1 MKAIQK
7 QHGVT
12 VKDIL
17 RLPILKNAKVV
28 GGLEGLNRTV
38 CSIDIMEIPEIKPW
52 LREGELLLTTTYS
65 IRNEPNLLPKLV
77 EDLAQAGAAALAFKP
92 ERFIHQ
98 IPEEMIEV
106 SNRYRLPVIAIPAEI
121 PSIDITHSVMELV
134 LNWRSALL
142 SRAEEIGTKLTTMVL
157 ENQGLQA
164 LAENV
169 SKLLAAPI
177 SVLDSKGCVIAQAPE
192 DEFFDIVDG
201 MRWNI
206 TVNKQLAGKLI
217 VHKESLDA
225 MEQVC
230 VDQARVV
237 FSLELMRKKT
247 AEETEIRLRGNFI
260 DELLSDLPPS
270 ELEVKKK
277 GRQLDFDTDKYWEIA
292 IIEGFDI
299 KSDETILTDLR
310 ALLMSE
316 GKRKNLRPHIETR
329 GTQILLFL
337 PSEEGQS
344 TLWLDILKL
353 WIDHH
358 LGEDKTRIRVGIG
371 NKYFLWKMYKSYRE
385 ARKALEISR
394 KMYAQY
400 SLIQYENVE
409 VYEIIADAAENKDLS
424 NLFQKKLGKLLLYD
438 QETRSELLKT
448 LFIYLELGKNMQE
461 TAKRLFIHRNSV
473 KYRLER
479 IEEIAQLDLSSA
491 QECFIYH
498 LCLTWYLLK

>member
-1 MKAIQK
+1 MKSVKK

-17 RLPILKNAKVV
+17 RLPILKNAKLV
-28 GGLEGLNRTV
+28 GGLEGLNRIV
-38 CSIDIMEIPEIKPW
+38 RSIDIMEIPEIKPW
-52 LREGELLLTTTYS
+52 LREGEILLTTTYS

-77 EDLAQAGAAALAFKP
+77 EDLAQAGAAALVFKP
-92 ERFIHQ
+92 ERFILQ

-106 SNRYRLPVIAIPAEI
+106 SNRYQLPVIAIPAET

-134 LNWRSALL
+134 LNWRTALL

-169 SKLLAAPI
+169 SKLLDAPI
-177 SVLDSKGCVIAQAPE
+177 SVLDNKGCVIAQSPE
-192 DEFFDIVDG
+192 ARILDIGSD
-201 MRWNI
+201 MKWNI
-206 TVNKQLAGKLI
+206 TVNKRFAGQLV

-270 ELEVKKK
+270 ELEAKKK
-277 GRQLDFDTDKYWEIA
+277 GRQLDFDADTFWEVSL
-292 IIEGFDI
+292 IEGYAS
-299 KSDETILTDLR
+299 KLDEAILSDLR
-310 ALLMSE
+310 ALLISE
-316 GKRKNLRPHIETR
+316 GKRKNLRPHMEIR

-337 PSEEGQS
+337 PAVEGES
-344 TLWLDILKL
+344 TFWSDVLKL

-358 LGEDKTRIRVGIG
+358 LEEDKARIRVGIG
-371 NKYFLWKMYKSYRE
+371 NKYFLWNMYKSYRE
-385 ARKALEISR
+385 ARKALEIGW
-394 KMYAQY
+394 KMYSQY
-400 SLIQYENVE
+400 SLIPYENIE
-409 VYEIIADAAENKDLS
+409 VYEIIANAAENKELS

-491 QECFIYH
+491 QQCFIYH